1 MFDGIKNFWKGVIER
16 MFGYTTLKNI
26 VGKDITLS
34 DTMITAI
41 NNWKNMMNGQADWI
55 TDYIKSLKIED
66 GICREF
72 SDAVLIEME
81 SKVSEERLDKIYQKT
96 IADLNENLQEGL
108 GLGSLVIKPI
118 GPDRAEF
125 ITADKFIPISFD
137 DDGKPV
143 DIGFLTVKRM
153 GENDYFIRYL
163 LASEGNEDI
172 LENIVNSV
180 LEDLGFEEVH
190 NLHIINPHNLPENIN
205 LKESVLD
212 VKAITKSNKKIIIEI
227 QLSGNIDF
235 LKRIYYYISRNIVSE
250 VDEKEPYDIISEVIS
265 INFVNFNMDFND
277 EGKPHRCF
285 KLIDIENPNIVL
297 DMVQM
302 HILEVPRFKNI
313 LSNK

>member
-1 MFDGIKNFWKGVIER
+1 M
-16 MFGYTTLKNI
+16 
-26 VGKDITLS
+26 
-34 DTMITAI
+34 
-41 NNWKNMMNGQADWI
+41 
-55 TDYIKSLKIED
+55 
-66 GICREF
+66 
-72 SDAVLIEME
+72 
-81 SKVSEERLDKIYQKT
+81 
-96 IADLNENLQEGL
+96 
-108 GLGSLVIKPI
+108 
-118 GPDRAEF
+118 
-125 ITADKFIPISFD
+125 
-137 DDGKPV
+137 
-143 DIGFLTVKRM
+143 
-153 GENDYFIRYL
+153 NDYFVRYL

-285 KLIDIENPNIVL
+285 KLIDIENPNVVL

-313 LSNK
+313 LSNSNIEDMKRKGILSWIE

>member
-1 MFDGIKNFWKGVIER
+1 MRNINR
-16 MFGYTTLKNI
+16 M
-26 VGKDITLS
+26 
-34 DTMITAI
+34 
-41 NNWKNMMNGQADWI
+41 
-55 TDYIKSLKIED
+55 
-66 GICREF
+66 
-72 SDAVLIEME
+72 
-81 SKVSEERLDKIYQKT
+81 
-96 IADLNENLQEGL
+96 
-108 GLGSLVIKPI
+108 
-118 GPDRAEF
+118 
-125 ITADKFIPISFD
+125 
-137 DDGKPV
+137 
-143 DIGFLTVKRM
+143 
-153 GENDYFIRYL
+153 NDYFVRYL

-285 KLIDIENPNIVL
+285 KLIDIENPNVVL

-313 LSNK
+313 LSNSNIEDMKRKGILSWIEFFTAKDLDKVKEELKEANYIMDKVINKYERFISSEDEMEVYNARDAFLYGQTVMLKREREEGIKEGMEKGKKSEQIAIAKNLKKSGIDINIISENTGLSIEEINKL

>member
-1 MFDGIKNFWKGVIER
+1 M
-16 MFGYTTLKNI
+16 
-26 VGKDITLS
+26 
-34 DTMITAI
+34 
-41 NNWKNMMNGQADWI
+41 
-55 TDYIKSLKIED
+55 
-66 GICREF
+66 
-72 SDAVLIEME
+72 
-81 SKVSEERLDKIYQKT
+81 
-96 IADLNENLQEGL
+96 
-108 GLGSLVIKPI
+108 
-118 GPDRAEF
+118 
-125 ITADKFIPISFD
+125 
-137 DDGKPV
+137 
-143 DIGFLTVKRM
+143 
-153 GENDYFIRYL
+153 

-190 NLHIINPHNLPENIN
+190 NLHISNPHNLPENIN

-265 INFVNFNMDFND
+265 INFVNFND

-285 KLIDIENPNIVL
+285 KLIDIENPNVVL

-302 HILEVPRFKNI
+302 HILEVLRFKNI
-313 LSNK
+313 LSNSNIEDMKRKGILSWIEFFTAKDLDKVKEELKEANCIMDKVINKYERFISSEDEMKVYNARDAFLYGQTVMLKKEREEGIKEGIEQGKKI

>member
-1 MFDGIKNFWKGVIER
+1 MRNINR
-16 MFGYTTLKNI
+16 M
-26 VGKDITLS
+26 
-34 DTMITAI
+34 
-41 NNWKNMMNGQADWI
+41 
-55 TDYIKSLKIED
+55 
-66 GICREF
+66 
-72 SDAVLIEME
+72 
-81 SKVSEERLDKIYQKT
+81 
-96 IADLNENLQEGL
+96 
-108 GLGSLVIKPI
+108 
-118 GPDRAEF
+118 
-125 ITADKFIPISFD
+125 
-137 DDGKPV
+137 
-143 DIGFLTVKRM
+143 
-153 GENDYFIRYL
+153 NDYFVRYL

-250 VDEKEPYDIISEVIS
+250 VDEKEPYEIISEVIS

-285 KLIDIENPNIVL
+285 KLIDIENPNVVL

-313 LSNK
+313 LSNSNIEDMKRKGILSWIEFFTAKDLDKVKEELKEANYIMDKVINKYERFISSEDEMEVYNARDAFLYGQTVMLKREREEGIKEGMEKGKKSEQIAIAKNLKKSGIDINIISENTGLSIEEINKL

>member
-1 MFDGIKNFWKGVIER
+1 MRNINR
-16 MFGYTTLKNI
+16 M
-26 VGKDITLS
+26 
-34 DTMITAI
+34 
-41 NNWKNMMNGQADWI
+41 
-55 TDYIKSLKIED
+55 
-66 GICREF
+66 
-72 SDAVLIEME
+72 
-81 SKVSEERLDKIYQKT
+81 
-96 IADLNENLQEGL
+96 
-108 GLGSLVIKPI
+108 
-118 GPDRAEF
+118 
-125 ITADKFIPISFD
+125 
-137 DDGKPV
+137 
-143 DIGFLTVKRM
+143 
-153 GENDYFIRYL
+153 NDYFIRYL

-212 VKAITKSNKKIIIEI
+212 VKAITKSSKKIIIEI

-285 KLIDIENPNIVL
+285 KLIDIENPNVVL

-313 LSNK
+313 LSNSNIEDMKKKRILSWIEFFTAKDLDNNEKSKLKEVNKIMKKVIDRYERFISSEDEMEVYNARDAFLYGQTVMLKREREEGIKEGVEKGKKSEKIAIAKKFKNSGIDINIISENTGLSIEEIKNL

>member
-1 MFDGIKNFWKGVIER
+1 MRNINR
-16 MFGYTTLKNI
+16 M
-26 VGKDITLS
+26 
-34 DTMITAI
+34 
-41 NNWKNMMNGQADWI
+41 
-55 TDYIKSLKIED
+55 
-66 GICREF
+66 
-72 SDAVLIEME
+72 
-81 SKVSEERLDKIYQKT
+81 
-96 IADLNENLQEGL
+96 
-108 GLGSLVIKPI
+108 
-118 GPDRAEF
+118 
-125 ITADKFIPISFD
+125 
-137 DDGKPV
+137 
-143 DIGFLTVKRM
+143 
-153 GENDYFIRYL
+153 NDYFIRYL

-180 LEDLGFEEVH
+180 LKDLGFEEVH

-285 KLIDIENPNIVL
+285 KLIDIENPNVVL

-302 HILEVPRFKNI
+302 HILEFPRFKNI
-313 LSNK
+313 LSNSNIEDMKKKRILSWIEFFTAKDLDKVKEELKEANYIMSKVINEYERFISNEDEMEVYNARDAFLYGQKVMLKREREEGIKEGIKKGMEEGVEKGKKSEQITIAKNLKNAGIDINIISENTGLSIEEIENL